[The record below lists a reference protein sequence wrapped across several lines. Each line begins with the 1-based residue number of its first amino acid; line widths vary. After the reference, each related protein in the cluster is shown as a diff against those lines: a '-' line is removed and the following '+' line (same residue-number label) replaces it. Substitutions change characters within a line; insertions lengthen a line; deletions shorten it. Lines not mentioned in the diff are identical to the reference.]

1 MVRQPFVTLIPIHFP
16 TVRPGE
22 KLTKVVRNCLK
33 EEGLTLRRGDI
44 LAVVSKIVS
53 ACEERIVKLT
63 DLQVTNR
70 TSRLAVRWKLD
81 ELLAAA
87 VMREADEILG
97 GVNGFLLTMKNGF
110 LTPNAGIDLKN
121 SPPGTATLWPSNP
134 DRSAASLRKSLEH
147 LYHARIGV
155 VIVDSRVTP
164 LRLGTVGLAIG
175 LSGFSPIRDHR
186 GVLDIFGRPIRVT
199 QTNVADDLAAAAH
212 LLMGESSEHIGA
224 VLIRGTATRMD
235 TVRKGQP
242 AKMSRQKCLIGS
254 SLMSRENSTR

>member
-1 MVRQPFVTLIPIHFP
+1 MVRQPLVLIPIQFP

-22 KLTKVVRNCLK
+22 KLTKVVHNCLK
-33 EEGLTLRRGDI
+33 EEGLRLRRGDI

-70 TSRLAVRWKLD
+70 TSRLAARWKLD

-87 VMREADEILG
+87 VVREADEILG
-97 GVNGFLLTMKNGF
+97 GVNGFLLTMKDGF

-121 SPPGTATLWPSNP
+121 SPPGTATLWPLNS
-134 DRSAASLRKSLEH
+134 DRSAERLRRNLEH
-147 LYHARIGV
+147 RYHTRIGV

-186 GVLDIFGRPIRVT
+186 GVLDLFGRPIRVT

-224 VLIRGTATRMD
+224 VLIRGTPTRMG
-235 TVRKGQP
+235 TIRRGQF
-242 AKMSRQKCLIGS
+242 AKMRRQKCLIGS
-254 SLMSRENSTR
+254 SLVGSEHDIR

>member
-22 KLTKVVRNCLK
+22 KLAETVHSCLRK
-33 EEGLTLRRGDI
+33 EGLRLRRGDI

-53 ACEERIVKLT
+53 TCEQRVVKLT
-63 DLQVTNR
+63 DLRVTSR

-87 VMREADEILG
+87 VVQEADEIIG
-97 GVNGFLLTMKNGF
+97 GVNGFLLTIKDGF

-121 SPPGTATLWPSNP
+121 SPPGTATLWPSNA
-134 DRSAASLRKSLEH
+134 DRSADRLRKNLEH
-147 LYHARIGV
+147 RYHTRIGV
-155 VIVDSRVTP
+155 VIVDSRVTA

-175 LSGFSPIRDHR
+175 VSGFSPISDHR
-186 GVLDIFGRPIRVT
+186 GVLDLFGRSIRVT
-199 QTNVADDLAAAAH
+199 QTNIGDDLAAAAH

-224 VLIRGTATRMD
+224 VLIRGTPTRMS
-235 TVRKGQP
+235 TTRRGQL
-242 AKMSRQKCLIGS
+242 AKMQRQKCLIGS
-254 SLMSRENSTR
+254 SLVSRARDIR